1 MKSNRN
7 EQPDRHDEP
16 QLPSDLVRDLRAL
29 YPYPA
34 TPPTDVEQAVRND
47 AREQIGNLRR
57 HRRWGFWSSIAACVG
72 FVFIMQQVMRTSTV
86 PEVQERVTPM
96 ESPPPAVTGR
106 RMAMSAAEELDSV
119 INLNDIDGNGRVDI
133 LDAYVMARGLANENT
148 PPNPAWDINA
158 DGTIDQRDIDAVAQS
173 AVRLKGGA

>member
-1 MKSNRN
+1 MPP
-7 EQPDRHDEP
+7 E
-16 QLPSDLVRDLRAL
+16 LVRDLRAL

-34 TPPTDVEQAVRND
+34 TPPADVVQAVRTE

-57 HRRWGFWSSIAACVG
+57 HRRWGFWSSIAACIG
-72 FVFIMQQVMRTSTV
+72 FVFIMQQVMRTSTL
-86 PEVQERVTPM
+86 PEIGDRERVVQ
-96 ESPPPAVTGR
+96 SPAPAAAGR
-106 RMAMSAAEELDSV
+106 RMATSVADELDADDKA
-119 INLNDIDGNGRVDI
+119 NDIDGNGRVDI
-133 LDAYVMARGLANENT
+133 LDAYAMARGLANESS